1 MWCFSVVCVFKFVFS
16 VTSVFGFTTAILNKR
31 TPPGL
36 LDRGQQGHLEA
47 SSQKSQSCV
56 NFTFYGYDLDQ
67 LNETSH
73 DKIISPLLVWT
84 ILSSSSFHRQIQA
97 AWCHVPST
105 TWHDFVLPN
114 IKYDYN
120 KRHFITRSL
129 FIMSKFY
136 VIVLCARVCIAW
148 TVFSSIMLCDCYL
161 CKHVRLSCV
170 FYNKPTYLHGRP
182 RIGANGVSWLPWMKY

>member
-1 MWCFSVVCVFKFVFS
+1 MHNYRIKLYQLNIRYIARFQLNYSILHVIFSVVCLFKFVFS

-36 LDRGQQGHLEA
+36 LDRGPQGHLEA

-56 NFTFYGYDLDQ
+56 DFTFHGYDLDQ

-84 ILSSSSFHRQIQA
+84 TLSSPSFHRQIQA
-97 AWCHVPST
+97 VWCHVPST

-114 IKYDYN
+114 IKYDYH
-120 KRHFITRSL
+120 KRHFIARSL

-136 VIVLCARVCIAW
+136 VIVLCVRVQY
-148 TVFSSIMLCDCYL
+148 VLYELFF
-161 CKHVRLSCV
+161 HR
-170 FYNKPTYLHGRP
+170 
-182 RIGANGVSWLPWMKY
+182 